1 MSTALA
7 SKTRA
12 ETNPR
17 KVSKMMGVRHVY
29 VLLAAIVASTLATAQ
44 AQVSGDCGGGKNGNR
59 PSNNCAVNRPYSS
72 YGDETYWDNCANPY
86 YCYYN
91 SAPKYGSTGPYGF
104 SGWNPC
110 SNVVGAYS
118 QGQCRDCVG
127 SFGSWGSCSS
137 TQCGVYGTRTRKYT
151 QTTTRSGRGAVECP
165 YSHNHVE
172 SQSCYPGHCP
182 PPPPSPPSPPPAQPD
197 VHLYSQREEKPCDG
211 DEYCCAETTWNKM
224 GKFGFESG
232 CSRTV
237 RAERFVVNAE
247 PKSVQHTSQPVV
259 SSNVTGLR
267 EDSTYAVEVYA
278 FQSGNETAATANVSF
293 TADGATHQFA
303 SCDVSTVA
311 SDACAFRRCGTFG
324 LTLAAGKTWVETT
337 YVPSNAEDLVKE
349 CDCEFAGDDGANS
362 GCFARTPDYETH
374 SHDAHVDA
382 VKHFVAG
389 YKLVFVPKNWEAD
402 ERESLRSRGARGWR
416 LSRDEL

>member
-12 ETNPR
+12 ESNPR
-17 KVSKMMGVRHVY
+17 KVSKMMGVRHVS

-44 AQVSGDCGGGKNGNR
+44 AQVSGDCGGGKNGKR

-118 QGQCRDCVG
+118 QGQCRVCVG

-165 YSHNHVE
+165 YSHNHASSRSRVIR
-172 SQSCYPGHCP
+172 GT
-182 PPPPSPPSPPPAQPD
+182 
-197 VHLYSQREEKPCDG
+197 VLLRRRLRHLRLRLDPTCTCTRRERR
-211 DEYCCAETTWNKM
+211 
-224 GKFGFESG
+224 
-232 CSRTV
+232 SRTT
-237 RAERFVVNAE
+237 A
-247 PKSVQHTSQPVV
+247 TS
-259 SSNVTGLR
+259 
-267 EDSTYAVEVYA
+267 
-278 FQSGNETAATANVSF
+278 TAAPRRRGIRWENS
-293 TADGATHQFA
+293 A
-303 SCDVSTVA
+303 SS
-311 SDACAFRRCGTFG
+311 
-324 LTLAAGKTWVETT
+324 
-337 YVPSNAEDLVKE
+337 P
-349 CDCEFAGDDGANS
+349 
-362 GCFARTPDYETH
+362 
-374 SHDAHVDA
+374 
-382 VKHFVAG
+382 
-389 YKLVFVPKNWEAD
+389 
-402 ERESLRSRGARGWR
+402 GARERCARNGSW
-416 LSRDEL
+416 